1 MLDLYYG
8 MLLAMLL
15 YNLLLARAVRD
26 SVYLYYCAYVAT
38 YCLFKMSINGLGYEY
53 LWPSMTLWNE
63 RSTPVFMVLC
73 IGMAMMFSRR
83 FLQIN
88 KLEFPLLN
96 SIYLAS
102 IAIQL
107 PLLPVALFADYLIS
121 IQLLTVITALGGV
134 LLLISGFVV
143 LYKDGETA
151 KFYVAALSFF
161 LVGVL
166 V

>member
-1 MLDLYYG
+1 
-8 MLLAMLL
+8 
-15 YNLLLARAVRD
+15 
-26 SVYLYYCAYVAT
+26 
-38 YCLFKMSINGLGYEY
+38 
-53 LWPSMTLWNE
+53 
-63 RSTPVFMVLC
+63 MVLC

-151 KFYVAALSFF
+151 KFYVAAWSFF